1 MYTLNLA
8 HQIGKINNQIKIES
22 GKHQTPSIRV
32 CAETWTKYVAIHDI
46 WVLNTAIYCKYDE
59 KCEKKSDKSSEVQRS
74 NEGRRVIKSG
84 EDSLVTIVTKCVD
97 NFFFSPA

>member
-8 HQIGKINNQIKIES
+8 HQIGKINNQIKVDS

-32 CAETWTKYVAIHDI
+32 CAETWTKYVAIHDD
-46 WVLNTAIYCKYDE
+46 WVLNTAIDA
-59 KCEKKSDKSSEVQRS
+59 KCEKNSDKSSEIQAS

-84 EDSLVTIVTKCVD
+84 EDSLVTIFTKRVD